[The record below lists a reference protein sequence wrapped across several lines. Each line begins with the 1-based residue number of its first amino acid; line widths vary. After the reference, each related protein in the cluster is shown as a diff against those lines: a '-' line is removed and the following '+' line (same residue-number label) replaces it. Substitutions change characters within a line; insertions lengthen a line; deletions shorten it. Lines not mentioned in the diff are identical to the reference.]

1 MSLVELYHCNIR
13 NLSTVISSLIILQFI
28 SLFDKS
34 SKIEYFK
41 QIQHFLSTIIIDS
54 CWISPYSMNFSDNIL
69 CNGDHVSW
77 HTPLDGSESR
87 LQHMLMTEDTQ
98 LQPTSSVLGS
108 VNFIQVNC
116 FQEINLTLNSQ
127 HILVEIQDSS
137 NDFI

>member
-1 MSLVELYHCNIR
+1 
-13 NLSTVISSLIILQFI
+13 
-28 SLFDKS
+28 
-34 SKIEYFK
+34 
-41 QIQHFLSTIIIDS
+41 
-54 CWISPYSMNFSDNIL
+54 MNFSDNIL